1 MWENTRKVEIVVI
14 EYKLT
19 SEGSLKEKNT
29 MASHP
34 PMQSQS
40 CIMLLTDNHDSHVQW
55 DENSSI
61 MAKRFMKKMLWM
73 HFSNRIAQ
81 FCNLVNIYRG
91 QQGRQ
96 NKHLELP
103 PIIKPFFYLFVL
115 YMFHVCKGLKE
126 LVPR

>member
-19 SEGSLKEKNT
+19 SEGSLKEKNM

-34 PMQSQS
+34 PMQPQS
-40 CIMLLTDNHDSHVQW
+40 CIILLTDNHDSLMQW

-61 MAKRFMKKMLWM
+61 IAKRLMKKCYGCTFGTEL
-73 HFSNRIAQ
+73 H

-91 QQGRQ
+91 QQGGQ
-96 NKHLELP
+96 NMHLN
-103 PIIKPFFYLFVL
+103 
-115 YMFHVCKGLKE
+115 CS
-126 LVPR
+126 